1 VGTPPAATVT
11 AAGGGRGKANMG
23 KSKTVGRTGRTARA
37 EENLLALYLKD
48 INRVPLLTR
57 KEEETLARQV
67 AQGSQVAKEKL
78 VQANLR
84 FVVNTAKKYQHKGL
98 PLEDLISEGNIGL
111 LYAIERFDVEKGYHF
126 ISYAVWWI
134 RQAILNA
141 LSEKSRMI
149 RLPTNRTLE
158 LSQIQRELDGRR
170 ALPGREA
177 NLLNIARPPLSLDA
191 PSGPQDDS
199 APFGDTVE
207 DKESVRLEE
216 LAVTS
221 SLRDDINQVLGSLE
235 KKEAEIIQYR
245 FGLNGKRPH
254 SLRELGTRYKLT
266 KERIRQIEKRALRE
280 LQNPVRNE
288 QLRAYI

>member
-1 VGTPPAATVT
+1 MART
-11 AAGGGRGKANMG
+11 
-23 KSKTVGRTGRTARA
+23 KTVDRAGRAA
-37 EENLLALYLKD
+37 KSEENLLALYLKD

-57 KEEETLARQV
+57 KEEERLARE
-67 AQGSQVAKEKL
+67 VAKGSRAAREKL

-84 FVVNTAKKYQHKGL
+84 FVVNTAKRYQHKGL

-158 LSQIQRELDGRR
+158 LSQIQRELDGRK
-170 ALPGREA
+170 AVVGREA
-177 NLLNIARPPLSLDA
+177 RLLNIARPPLSLDA
-191 PSGPQDDS
+191 PGGPQDDS

-207 DKESVRLEE
+207 DRKSERLED
-216 LAVTS
+216 LAVTR

>member
-1 VGTPPAATVT
+1 MSRTKAVD
-11 AAGGGRGKANMG
+11 RGN
-23 KSKTVGRTGRTARA
+23 RTARS

-48 INRVPLLTR
+48 INKIPLLTR
-57 KEEETLARQV
+57 KEEQSLARQV
-67 AQGSQVAKEKL
+67 AQGSTAAKEKL
-78 VQANLR
+78 VRANLR
-84 FVVNTAKKYQHKGL
+84 FVVNTAKRYQHKGL

-111 LYAIERFDVEKGYHF
+111 LYAIDRFDVEKGYHF

-141 LSEKSRMI
+141 LSEKSRII

-158 LSQIQRELDGRR
+158 LSQIQRELDGRKV
-170 ALPGREA
+170 LGVREA
-177 NLLNIARPPLSLDA
+177 SLINIARPPLSLDA

-207 DKESVRLEE
+207 DKESTRLEE
-216 LAVTS
+216 LAVTAT
-221 SLRDDINQVLGSLE
+221 LRDDINQVLGSLE

-280 LQNPVRNE
+280 LQNPVRNQ